1 MDAEFSWN
9 KEGLLRAVDLMGG
22 NHVGHGMKDIP
33 THMPEVGI
41 GSIETLGLLAEV
53 VLGGAAHLDSASA
66 FAHMD
71 PPTPWVTWAAT
82 LWNAS
87 LNQNLLHPAT
97 APTAREIESR
107 VIDWF
112 VPAFGMSGGHMT
124 PGCSIANLTALWAAR
139 ECAGVTQVI
148 ASDSAH
154 LSIAKAAHILGLR
167 FETVPTDATGR
178 LDSDMLPADMSRA
191 ALVLTAGTTSS
202 GAIDPLALAGRAAW
216 THVDAA
222 WAGPLRLS
230 THAALLD
237 GIEFAD
243 SVAISA
249 HKWLFQPKESAMIL
263 FRDVVKANKAISFGG
278 AYLAV
283 PNVGVQGSHG
293 AVATPLLATV
303 LAWGRQGIAERIEK
317 CMAFANRFAEFVQK
331 QKQLRLYATPASGIV
346 VWRPVD
352 PEVFD
357 AMLSRLPSGSVS
369 TTTISG
375 ERWFRNVAANPM
387 TDVGLLI
394 DGVEQCLATTSSRY
408 DDSK

>member
-1 MDAEFSWN
+1 MDTEFSWN
-9 KEGLLRAVDLMGG
+9 RDGLLRAVDLMGE
-22 NHVGHGMKDIP
+22 NHAGHGMKDIP
-33 THMPEVGI
+33 PHMPDVGI
-41 GSIETLGLLAEV
+41 GSNAALGLLAEV
-53 VLGGAAHLDSASA
+53 VLGGAARLDSPLA

-97 APTAREIESR
+97 APTARDIESR

-112 VPAFGMSGGHMT
+112 APAFGMAGGHMT
-124 PGCSIANLTALWAAR
+124 PGCSLANLTALWAAR

-178 LDSDMLPADMSRA
+178 LNADMLPADMSHS

-230 THAALLD
+230 KHAALLK
-237 GIEFAD
+237 GIESAD

-283 PNVGVQGSHG
+283 PNIGVQGSHG

-303 LAWGRQGIAERIEK
+303 LAWGREGLAKRIEN
-317 CMAFANRFAEFVQK
+317 CMALADRFAAFVQE
-331 QKQLRLYATPASGIV
+331 QKQLCLYALPVSGIV
-346 VWRPVD
+346 VWRPIN
-352 PEVFD
+352 PED
-357 AMLSRLPSGSVS
+357 IEMMLRQLPSGSVS

-375 ERWFRNVAANPM
+375 ERWFRNVAANPLA
-387 TDVGLLI
+387 DVGLLI
-394 DGVEQCLATTSSRY
+394 EQIAQCLALISNRN
-408 DDSK
+408 DAFK